1 MTTIYPG
8 IQIDE
13 GKTFVALAKD
23 GPGVILKV
31 GDFVI
36 TMDLAEF
43 CEFADDCAALKTKVK
58 LMETA
63 RWEDR

>member
-1 MTTIYPG
+1 MTTIYTG
-8 IQIDE
+8 TQIDE
-13 GKTFVALAKD
+13 GKPFVVLAKND
-23 GPGVILKV
+23 SGVLLKV

-43 CEFADDCAALKTKVK
+43 CDFADDCQALKTKVK

>member
-1 MTTIYPG
+1 MTTIYTG

-13 GKTFVALAKD
+13 GKPFVALAND
-23 GPGVILKV
+23 GSGVLLKV

-36 TMDLAEF
+36 TMELAEF
-43 CEFADDCAALKTKVK
+43 CDFTDDCQALKTKVK